1 MSNRALAIFSDVFLH
16 LHPVKVPERS
26 RVMTV
31 SHLIVRE
38 VIAFEMEATLDI
50 LRQRFLWI
58 GVQEYRRH
66 QARLARVS
74 LAHRPEIQQC
84 AVSLVEAVVG
94 RIREATL
101 PTDPGEH
108 VCLAEAISR
117 LFDLD
122 PLRKAEHSCP
132 SRPA

>member
-1 MSNRALAIFSDVFLH
+1 M
-16 LHPVKVPERS
+16 K
-26 RVMTV
+26 
-31 SHLIVRE
+31 
-38 VIAFEMEATLDI
+38 MEATLDI
-50 LRQRFLWI
+50 LRQRLLWI

-84 AVSLVEAVVG
+84 AASLAEAVVG

-101 PTDPGEH
+101 PTGPGDRFR
-108 VCLAEAISR
+108 LAEAVSR

-122 PLRKAEHSCP
+122 LAREATHPCP
-132 SRPA
+132 SEPA